1 VHIDFTLRNL
11 KRHQIPKA
19 VSQREKKHF
28 DRKIGGTKTIPEPAI
43 AAHESFYE
51 VDFLS
56 LMKFK
61 FSLTFLHSV
70 PQYRSRIA
78 TAAPWRSP

>member
-1 VHIDFTLRNL
+1 
-11 KRHQIPKA
+11 
-19 VSQREKKHF
+19 VSKHEKKHF
-28 DRKIGGTKTIPEPAI
+28 DRKIGGAKTIPEPAI

-61 FSLTFLHSV
+61 FSLTFLHSLSLF
-70 PQYRSRIA
+70 PTFNKHTFDRL
-78 TAAPWRSP
+78 